1 MGPSIVTKQHSR
13 LYPLVS
19 MFKKRV
25 PWLGATF
32 RVAFDGFARHRLPRL
47 AAALAYYT
55 IFSLAPLLIIALI
68 IARSVLGP
76 DDAQQQLFDQL
87 ANAIG
92 TSMAATIE
100 SLVTAQEGAR
110 GAGGVAATV
119 VGAVVLFIGASGMFQ
134 QLQDALN
141 TVWDVPIGEVR
152 GLVRSLRRRV
162 YGVMSVFV
170 IGVLMS
176 LFVIGG
182 GVVAILAG
190 EIVARWGALGVVVQ
204 AVNPLVAFLG
214 ISVVSALVFQWLPA
228 RRVPWR
234 AAWAG
239 GVLTTAMLALGSVT
253 IGLLFAYANPGASFG
268 QFAAIIVLLVY
279 IYYTAQIFL
288 LGAELTAAYVQVRMT
303 TS

>member
-1 MGPSIVTKQHSR
+1 
-13 LYPLVS
+13 

-32 RVAFDGFARHRLPRL
+32 RAAFDGFARHRLPRL

-100 SLVTAQEGAR
+100 SMVTAQEGAG

-162 YGVMSVFV
+162 YGVMAVFV

-190 EIVARWGALGVVVQ
+190 EIVERWGALGVVVQ

-288 LGAELTAAYVQVRMT
+288 LGAELTAAYVHVRMT